1 MTLIIVRARVCMST
15 REPVHEHRC
24 ESEWMWSVFGAF
36 LPPPPM
42 YFSLKRKKILKKFCK
57 YENIAYICPQ
67 IFV

>member
-36 LPPPPM
+36 LPPPP
-42 YFSLKRKKILKKFCK
+42 YVFFAKTQKNIKKVL
-57 YENIAYICPQ
+57 Q
-67 IFV
+67 V

>member
-36 LPPPPM
+36 LPPP
-42 YFSLKRKKILKKFCK
+42 YVFFAKTQKNIKKVL
-57 YENIAYICPQ
+57 Q
-67 IFV
+67 V